1 MNRDRND
8 RKRTMNNSKH
18 YNNSGT
24 KTSRNL
30 NNNDL
35 NSRIW
40 KSRGGSRHKRY
51 YHVNSNDE
59 RDHYTSNHWA
69 RRGAGFRGRY
79 SKRGGNACHRR
90 NYSDHSWMK
99 SYEDMIWDNY
109 DNEDVAIDLPKVLQK
124 LRADSLNTR
133 YFSNPLSIRGSFGV
147 RKHLNDNEKRP
158 SCISE
163 DKLCSRCFRVHPYHY
178 CILRRCFIC
187 SSRYHSPFVCPW
199 RPIEGEPVK
208 SCKYCDGISYNLN
221 NSFDYS
227 ISGKHVCNNFNNE
240 SIDGDFDDIYNDDSL
255 NIIDVNDCIEYNERM
270 YNSIGD
276 YSHNGADKS
285 VRYNKNSRVNN
296 SDRTNANNS
305 NIVNS
310 YIQTRNILNSVNT
323 RPATDSGI
331 VSSTSTS
338 NNVTGDTAR
347 IASIHNNSDNDSN
360 KSKGKTPFTINFRGR
375 TDVPE
380 DFNSCIRKG
389 YEESILFMADE
400 STVDI
405 REELEIVCY
414 SCSKRG
420 HIICNSVPPFQNSIK
435 KAYCAL
441 CGEVG
446 HNYELCNKYKRRD
459 HEYYFEEEFE
469 YLLSLEERRYKR
481 EQLKIENERLEQIRR
496 NNRTKLK
503 IYDNSNLDSE
513 ANVRES
519 NHNDKCP
526 ENKDLEKDNNVC
538 DNEYE
543 YGTYDES
550 RESDSD
556 SNSNNDDN
564 NKGNNN
570 NWSYSYYHNIK
581 DSNDV
586 ICDADEDCYREEG
599 SDQKKVKKENEFQ
612 PSCNKNPSINENL
625 LDDSN
630 SNNKLIRR
638 SKNGMKWLSGMKSFS
653 RSELISINS
662 ISTIETSEYNKYKI
676 KRDNS
681 MRDCN
686 GDRMN
691 YFDVPDESS
700 EISEKGYNSL
710 DMKFNVNEESIN
722 NKSDSPECTSKGK
735 IYKKNTHI

>member
-1 MNRDRND
+1 MNRGRND
-8 RKRTMNNSKH
+8 RKRKMNNSQH

-40 KSRGGSRHKRY
+40 KPRGGSRRKRY

-59 RDHYTSNHWA
+59 RDYYISNHWA

-109 DNEDVAIDLPKVLQK
+109 NNEDVAVDLPKVLQK

-133 YFSNPLSIRGSFGV
+133 YFSNPSSIRGSFGV
-147 RKHLNDNEKRP
+147 RKHLNDNEKRL
-158 SCISE
+158 SCTSE
-163 DKLCSRCFRVHPYHY
+163 DKLCSRCFRVHPHNY

-199 RPIEGEPVK
+199 RPIEGEPLK

-240 SIDGDFDDIYNDDSL
+240 SIDEDFDDIYNDDSL
-255 NIIDVNDCIEYNERM
+255 NIIDVDDCIEYNERM
-270 YNSIGD
+270 YNNIGY
-276 YSHNGADKS
+276 YSYNGADKS
-285 VRYNKNSRVNN
+285 IKCNKNRVNN

-310 YIQTRNILNSVNT
+310 YIKTRNILNSVNT
-323 RPATDSGI
+323 RPATGSGI

-338 NNVTGDTAR
+338 NNVTGETAR
-347 IASIHNNSDNDSN
+347 IASIHKNSDNESN
-360 KSKGKTPFTINFRGR
+360 KSREKTPFIINFRGR

-380 DFNSCIRKG
+380 DFNSCIKKG

-405 REELEIVCY
+405 REELGIVCY
-414 SCSKRG
+414 SCSKSG

-446 HNYELCNKYKRRD
+446 HNYELCNKYKGSYQ
-459 HEYYFEEEFE
+459 EYYFEEEFE

-481 EQLKIENERLEQIRR
+481 EQLKIENERLEQTRR
-496 NNRTKLK
+496 NNKTKLK
-503 IYDNSNLDSE
+503 IYDDSNLDSE
-513 ANVRES
+513 ANLGES

-526 ENKDLEKDNNVC
+526 ENEDIEKEDDEENEKDNKVC

-543 YGTYDES
+543 YGTDKES
-550 RESDSD
+550 HESDSD
-556 SNSNNDDN
+556 SNSNSNNEGN

-570 NWSYSYYHNIK
+570 NWGYSYYHNIK

-586 ICDADEDCYREEG
+586 ICDVDEDCCREEG

-612 PSCNKNPSINENL
+612 SSCNQNPSINENL

-630 SNNKLIRR
+630 SSNKLIRR

-662 ISTIETSEYNKYKI
+662 ISTIETSEYNKYKT

-681 MRDCN
+681 VRDFN

-691 YFDVPDESS
+691 YFD
-700 EISEKGYNSL
+700 
-710 DMKFNVNEESIN
+710 ESIN
-722 NKSDSPECTSKGK
+722 NKSDSPECIFKGE